1 MTPPPVLEIVDLSK
15 DYRGLRPLRMR
26 DLTARAGESIAII
39 GFDQPSAE
47 VFVGLVTGASLP
59 DSGEVRLFGRS
70 TRSIGDSA
78 EWLSIVDRVGIVS
91 DRAVLLDRFSVTQNL
106 AMPFTLDIEPPPADV
121 RVRAEALAEESG
133 IPQARWPDA
142 VAAGGAPVRTRV
154 RLGRALALD
163 PQLLLLEHA
172 TATLDLD
179 EADAFGRDVKAIA
192 IRRQIAVVCATA
204 DKRFARAVG
213 TRVVTLDAASGRLR

>member
-106 AMPFTLDIEPPPADV
+106 AMPFTLDIEP
-121 RVRAEALAEESG
+121 
-133 IPQARWPDA
+133 
-142 VAAGGAPVRTRV
+142 
-154 RLGRALALD
+154 
-163 PQLLLLEHA
+163 
-172 TATLDLD
+172 
-179 EADAFGRDVKAIA
+179 
-192 IRRQIAVVCATA
+192 
-204 DKRFARAVG
+204 
-213 TRVVTLDAASGRLR
+213 